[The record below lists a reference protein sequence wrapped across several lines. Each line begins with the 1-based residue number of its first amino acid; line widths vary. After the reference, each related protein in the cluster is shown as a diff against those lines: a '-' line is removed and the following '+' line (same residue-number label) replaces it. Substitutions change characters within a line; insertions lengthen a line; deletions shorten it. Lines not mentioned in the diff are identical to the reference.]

1 MVKLSVMYPHKEGS
15 KFDLDYY
22 LNKHLDLVQ
31 AKWGGLMKDA
41 YVTKGLGGGAPGHP
55 PTYQIMAHLTFESV
69 DDLNNALTAHG
80 SEVMADIPNFTD
92 ITPVVQ
98 VSEMIS

>member
-22 LNKHLDLVQ
+22 LTKHFDLVQ
-31 AKWGGLMKDA
+31 TKFGGLMKDA
-41 YVTKGLGGGAPGHP
+41 YVTKGLGGGVHGEP
-55 PTYQIMAHLTFESV
+55 PTYQIMAHISFESM
-69 DDLNNALTAHG
+69 DALNKAVTAHG
-80 SEVMADIPNFTD
+80 AELFADVPNFTD

-98 VSEMIS
+98 ISEVVS